1 MGIDHV
7 VIPEY
12 FIVALFG
19 DKKWLLGRLA
29 HQEPRIMR
37 RCMAAYWDHVVVVVG
52 LVLAVILQEAQA
64 MMYKVRGSNII
75 SLDKKSP
82 FSQLRK
88 GNALTLH

>member
-12 FIVALFG
+12 FVVALLG

-37 RCMAAYWDHVVVVVG
+37 RCMAAYWDHVVVSGGGIGTSCDPARSSRNDVQG
-52 LVLAVILQEAQA
+52 Q
-64 MMYKVRGSNII
+64 R
-75 SLDKKSP
+75 
-82 FSQLRK
+82 F
-88 GNALTLH
+88 

>member
-1 MGIDHV
+1 MREVYRGMGIDHV

-12 FIVALFG
+12 FVVALFG

-29 HQEPRIMR
+29 HQEPRIMDGS
-37 RCMAAYWDHVVVVVG
+37 YWDHVLVVVG

-75 SLDKKSP
+75 S
-82 FSQLRK
+82 
-88 GNALTLH
+88 

>member
-1 MGIDHV
+1 MREFYRGMGIDHV

-12 FIVALFG
+12 FVVALFG
-19 DKKWLLGRLA
+19 DKKWLLGTLA

-64 MMYKVRGSNII
+64 VMYKVRGSNII
-75 SLDKKSP
+75 S
-82 FSQLRK
+82 
-88 GNALTLH
+88 